1 MRVGTNISALTANN
15 ALKKTDKR
23 LTNSM
28 GKLSSGYKVN
38 YAKDNPAGIAIA
50 KRMNSQIK
58 GISLAGDNAADAISV
73 IETADGALTE
83 IHSILQRMSELSV
96 DAATGTKTA
105 EDRKV
110 IDAEI
115 QQLKDEITRIA
126 ESTDF
131 NGQPL
136 LDGRFDLKGYT
147 SSENLKVAY
156 YSDEVKIG
164 KYSLDIETEIDST
177 DNKLKVKSIQLLKPD
192 GTAQVVTR
200 PQAGDEVGADNMV
213 TIIGDDGFEM
223 KVQLQ
228 PDDGVVSETGVELD
242 ITGIGAM
249 RMQIGAN
256 EGQVLAMRIPEVS
269 LRMMGF
275 TKLSVADED
284 PLPAD
289 VKPGQ
294 RAQEAITAIGDAINY
309 ISLVRARLGAYQ
321 NRLESAS
328 ANLDVSEE
336 NLTASYSRIM
346 DVDMAEEMTRYT
358 TEQVLIQAG
367 TNMLAQANERP
378 QAVLQLLQ

>member
-23 LTNSM
+23 LTTSM

-73 IETADGALTE
+73 IETADGALSE
-83 IHSILQRMSELSV
+83 IHAILQRMNELAM
-96 DAATGTKTA
+96 DAATGTKDE

-110 IDAEI
+110 IDSEV
-115 QQLKDEITRIA
+115 QQLKEEITRIA
-126 ESTDF
+126 QTTDF

-136 LDGRFDLKGYT
+136 LDGRFDLRGYT
-147 SSENLKVAY
+147 DNADLKVAY
-156 YSDEVKIG
+156 YSDEVPIG
-164 KYSLDIETEIDST
+164 KYTIDLKTEINADGDLS
-177 DNKLKVKSIQLLKPD
+177 VASIQILKPD
-192 GTAQVVTR
+192 GTTQPVTY
-200 PQAGDEVGADNMV
+200 PQPGDLVGGDNMV
-213 TIIGDDGFEM
+213 KITGADGFEL
-223 KVQLQ
+223 KVQTQ
-228 PDDGVVSETGVELD
+228 TDDGVVDLSGVEMD
-242 ITGIGAM
+242 MTGIGAM

-256 EGQVLAMRIPEVS
+256 EGQVLSIRIPEVS

-275 TKLSVADED
+275 TDLSLADED
-284 PLPAD
+284 PLPAN

-294 RAQEAITAIGDAINY
+294 RAQEALESIKDAINY

-336 NLTASYSRIM
+336 NLTSSYSRIM

>member
-23 LTNSM
+23 LTTSM

-73 IETADGALTE
+73 IETADGALSE
-83 IHSILQRMSELSV
+83 IHAILQRMNELAM
-96 DAATGTKTA
+96 DAATGTKTE

-110 IDAEI
+110 IDSEV
-115 QQLKDEITRIA
+115 QQLKEEITRIA
-126 ESTDF
+126 QSTDF

-136 LDGRFDLKGYT
+136 LDGRFDLIGY
-147 SSENLKVAY
+147 SESADLKVAY
-156 YSDEVKIG
+156 YSDEVPIG
-164 KYSLDIETEIDST
+164 KYKIDLETAIDGNG
-177 DNKLKVKSIQLLKPD
+177 DLKVSAFSLTDSKGDPLKVNITHPNPPD
-192 GTAQVVTR
+192 
-200 PQAGDEVGADNMV
+200 ELVGADNMV
-213 TIIGDDGFEM
+213 TIIGDNGFEI
-223 KVQLQ
+223 KVQTQ
-228 PDDGVVSETGVELD
+228 TDTGEVSLTGVELD
-242 ITGIGAM
+242 MTGIGAM

-256 EGQVLAMRIPEVS
+256 EGQVLAIRIPEVS

-275 TKLSVADED
+275 TDLSVADAAGKE
-284 PLPAD
+284 
-289 VKPGQ
+289 PGQ
-294 RAQEAITAIGDAINY
+294 NAQEALESIKDAINY

-336 NLTASYSRIM
+336 NLTSSYSRIM

>member
-73 IETADGALTE
+73 IETADGALSE
-83 IHSILQRMSELSV
+83 IHAILQRMNELAM
-96 DAATGTKTA
+96 DAATGTKTE

-110 IDAEI
+110 IDSEV
-115 QQLKDEITRIA
+115 QQLKEEITRIA
-126 ESTDF
+126 QSTDF

-136 LDGRFDLKGYT
+136 LDGRFDLRGY
-147 SSENLKVAY
+147 SSNADLKVAY
-156 YSDEVKIG
+156 YSDEVPIG
-164 KYSLDIETEIDST
+164 KYKIDLETALDGNGDLRVSAFSLTDSKGDPLT
-177 DNKLKVKSIQLLKPD
+177 VNITHPNPPD
-192 GTAQVVTR
+192 
-200 PQAGDEVGADNMV
+200 ELVGADNMV
-213 TIIGDDGFEM
+213 TIIGDNGFEI
-223 KVQLQ
+223 KVQTQ
-228 PDDGVVSETGVELD
+228 TDTGEVSLTGVELD
-242 ITGIGAM
+242 MTGIGAM

-256 EGQVLAMRIPEVS
+256 EGQVLAIRIPEVS

-275 TKLSVADED
+275 TDLSVADAAGKE
-284 PLPAD
+284 
-289 VKPGQ
+289 PGQ
-294 RAQEAITAIGDAINY
+294 NAQEALDSIKDAINF

-336 NLTASYSRIM
+336 NLTSSYSRIM